1 MLSKRLKWCHLE
13 LEGRGLADVLTNHIS
28 NVCGSGCRCVFGGCI
43 PFAKELVGL
52 LYVGSGIGLIVTCLI
67 KDHGWHH
74 SGLVKDD
81 WIWRN
86 FRTCI
91 INVWPTVNK
100 CRNNFYIIES

>member
-13 LEGRGLADVLTNHIS
+13 LEGRGLADVLTNHIP
-28 NVCGSGCRCVFGGCI
+28 NVCGSGCRCVFGGST
-43 PFAKELVGL
+43 PFAKELVAL

-81 WIWRN
+81 WIWL
-86 FRTCI
+86 FDAIGFGGILEPVLLT
-91 INVWPTVNK
+91 
-100 CRNNFYIIES
+100 FGLQ